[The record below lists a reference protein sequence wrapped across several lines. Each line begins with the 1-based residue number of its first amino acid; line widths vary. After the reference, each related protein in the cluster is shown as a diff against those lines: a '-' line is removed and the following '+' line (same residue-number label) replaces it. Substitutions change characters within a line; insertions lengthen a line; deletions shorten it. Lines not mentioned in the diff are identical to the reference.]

1 MKSLT
6 EEWRYVA
13 DSKFLIV
20 IFVAPLIS
28 ALFFGLMF
36 SKNQI
41 NKSPVIVIDEDHS
54 SYSRQL
60 TAKINTSQY
69 MKVTNVFPSRMNP
82 DTLLANEQAVAVI
95 FLPEQ
100 LELRRAQG
108 KSSNIG
114 VFMDNTMPSGLTGIR
129 TGIQEIITMENMTI
143 SMTGL
148 SQKGMDA
155 QTAQGIISPLTL
167 VQRML
172 YNPTTS
178 FIGTMVIGFV
188 NIIVLMLLTGAAG
201 AVAPRLRK
209 EGRLFANGTSPAGLW
224 VRSVPY
230 AVLSTVSLLLSY
242 GLLKQVGGLRFE
254 AEPYLFIIP
263 LLLYSFALSLLGMV
277 LGYTAKD
284 VSKVSS
290 RMSILLYPSFL
301 VTGIQLTPLAMPT
314 FFQVTAWVLPMNWL
328 NRLIRGMAFRNGALT
343 AYSLELGALL
353 IIIGAASLLIG
364 LMVLREARKSNSLAE
379 QNVDSGALS
388 VNSYR

>member
-6 EEWRYVA
+6 EEWKYVA
-13 DSKFLIV
+13 GSKFLIA
-20 IFVAPLIS
+20 IFVAPLIA

-54 SYSRQL
+54 SYSWQL
-60 TAKINTSQY
+60 IAKINASQY

-82 DTLLANEQAVAVI
+82 DTLLANEQAVAVVI
-95 FLPEQ
+95 LPAQ
-100 LELRRAQG
+100 LELRKGQG
-108 KSSNIG
+108 KSSSIG

-129 TGIQEIITMENMTI
+129 TAIQEIVTTENMTL

-148 SQKGMDA
+148 AQKGMDA
-155 QTAQGIISPLTL
+155 ETARGIVSPLTL

-178 FIGTMVIGFV
+178 FIGSMVIGFV
-188 NIIVLMLLTGAAG
+188 NIVVLMITTGAAG

-209 EGRLFANGTSPAGLW
+209 EGKLFANGTSPAQLW
-224 VRSVPY
+224 IRVVPY
-230 AVLSTVSLLLSY
+230 ALLSTVSLLLSY

-263 LLLYSFALSLLGMV
+263 LLLYSFALSLLGML
-277 LGYTAKD
+277 LGYSAKD

-290 RMSILLYPSFL
+290 RMSVLLYPSFL
-301 VTGIQLTPLAMPT
+301 VTGIQLTPLALPA
-314 FFQVTAWVLPMNWL
+314 FFQVTAWALPMNWL

-353 IIIGAASLLIG
+353 MIMGAASLLIG
-364 LMVLREARKSNSLAE
+364 LMVLRETRTSNPLVE
-379 QNVDSGALS
+379 QHADSGALS
-388 VNSYR
+388 VSR